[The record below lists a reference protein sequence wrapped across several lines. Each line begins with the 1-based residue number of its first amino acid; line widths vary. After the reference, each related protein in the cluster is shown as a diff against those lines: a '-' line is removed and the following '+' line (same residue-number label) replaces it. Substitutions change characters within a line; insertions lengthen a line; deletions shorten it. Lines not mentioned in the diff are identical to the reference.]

1 MGVWGFGHT
10 ENLSSD
16 VGRPSSF
23 IFQAKPVL
31 AAIRLTVPSPGQGC
45 EGDLRRGPASLVPW
59 PDVTVSTLD
68 LPPYYLT
75 WDLFNGPPCT
85 VPLVPTTQDLPGHTL
100 PWGPRE
106 KRLHTEPSRLR
117 EPLITGFFLGAGRSL
132 QLPGAS
138 SANETLPQALKVG
151 RLELDG

>member
-1 MGVWGFGHT
+1 M
-10 ENLSSD
+10 
-16 VGRPSSF
+16 
-23 IFQAKPVL
+23 L